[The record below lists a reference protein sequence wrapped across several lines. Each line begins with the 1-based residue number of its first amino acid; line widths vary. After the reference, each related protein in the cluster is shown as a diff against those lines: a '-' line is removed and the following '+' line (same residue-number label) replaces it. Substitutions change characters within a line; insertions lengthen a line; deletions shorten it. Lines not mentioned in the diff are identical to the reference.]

1 MFTGIIEE
9 VGTLKGVK
17 RGSKSVTLTIG
28 GKVIFEDM
36 KLGCSIA
43 VNGVCLTVT
52 SFTSQEFTADVMPE
66 SMKLTNLGSLSLGSK
81 VNLERAMPANGR
93 FDGHIVAGHVDGL
106 GKVVEVKPDD
116 TAVRLTFRTT
126 TDVIDYIVYKGSV
139 ALNGISLTVTDVT
152 KDTFSVSIIPHSLQN
167 TTLSAIK
174 VGDVVNVETD
184 ILGRYMEKFAAKK
197 NDGVTQELLDKYGFR

>member
-106 GKVVEVKPDD
+106 GKVVEVKLDD

-126 TDVIDYIVYKGSV
+126 TDVTDYIVYKGSV

>member
-126 TDVIDYIVYKGSV
+126 TDVTDYIVYKGSV

-197 NDGVTQELLDKYGFR
+197 NDGVTQELLDTYGFR

>member
-126 TDVIDYIVYKGSV
+126 TDVTDYIVYKGSV